1 MSYTESNEN
10 VLPIKDSEGK
20 TVSNYFDFQV
30 LSYFKTWENDD
41 TQ

>member
-10 VLPIKDSEGK
+10 ALSIKDSVGK
-20 TVSNYFDFQV
+20 ILSNYFSFQV
-30 LSYFKTWENDD
+30 LSYFKTRVNDD